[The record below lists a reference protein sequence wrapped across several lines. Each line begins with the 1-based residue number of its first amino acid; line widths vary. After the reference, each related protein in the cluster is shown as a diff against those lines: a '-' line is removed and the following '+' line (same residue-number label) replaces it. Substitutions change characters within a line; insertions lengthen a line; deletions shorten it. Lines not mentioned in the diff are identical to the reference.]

1 MKENSVKVTAFYKF
15 VRIPNESTSD
25 VMTKIERLADNFQ
38 ISGLVIL
45 ANEGVNGTVAGAPLQ
60 LESFKAQLPEIVG
73 CDSITF
79 KDSWTHKDPFRR
91 FKVKLRDEIVS
102 LGKPDIFPEKSRN
115 HHLSPAEWNKVLSEE
130 DVILIDTRN
139 WYETAL
145 GVFEGAIDPNIKEFN
160 EFPAYLDNARL
171 PKDKKVLMYCTGGIR
186 CEKALIEMQQRGYDN
201 VYQLEGGILKYLEE
215 FPEGKFK
222 GECFVFDHRV
232 AVDNKLEPSKNFHLC
247 AHCGDPGNIKLACGY
262 CGGESKICA
271 QCSKIASRASCSK
284 NCAYHLTGEYRS
296 RTT

>member
-1 MKENSVKVTAFYKF
+1 MEEKSVKVTAFYKF
-15 VRIPNESTSD
+15 VRIPNESISD

-45 ANEGVNGTVAGAPLQ
+45 AKEGVNGTIAGAPLQ
-60 LESFKAQLPEIVG
+60 LESFKAHLPEIVG

-102 LGKPDIFPEKSRN
+102 LGKPDIFPEKLKN
-115 HHLSPAEWNKVLSEE
+115 HHLSPVEWNKVLSEE

-160 EFPAYLDNARL
+160 EFPAYLDNAQL

-215 FPEGKFK
+215 FPDGKFK

-262 CGGESKICA
+262 CGDESKICA
-271 QCSKIASRASCSK
+271 ECSKIASRASCSK
-284 NCAYHLTGEYRS
+284 NCAYHLIGEYRS
-296 RTT
+296 RTP